1 MKKILAMLLALML
14 VLSMLTVAVFAEGGD
29 NVSDEEGDDINVSD
43 TVDEPTTQP
52 DAVPVADRNPIT
64 GVAVAVVPMMVAA
77 AAAVV
82 AKKH

>member
-14 VLSMLTVAVFAEGGD
+14 VLSMLTVSVFAEIGNNGED
-29 NVSDEEGDDINVSD
+29 VEGDGD
-43 TVDEPTTQP
+43 TTTVTDNEPATKP
-52 DAVPVADRNPIT
+52 EKNPTT
-64 GVAVAVVPMMVAA
+64 GVALAVVPMMVAA